1 MLFIYLFFFFADL
14 MVVKPSPAKV
24 DRRALNCHTRSQ
36 EPMGVCGV
44 RHAVQW
50 RGGEGRKD
58 ITESYRGDQVQFIM
72 KEPKPS
78 YPHPLPPGDE

>member
-1 MLFIYLFFFFADL
+1 
-14 MVVKPSPAKV
+14 
-24 DRRALNCHTRSQ
+24 
-36 EPMGVCGV
+36 MGVWGAACG
-44 RHAVQW
+44 AVEG
-50 RGGEGRKD
+50 GGEGRKD

>member
-1 MLFIYLFFFFADL
+1 
-14 MVVKPSPAKV
+14 
-24 DRRALNCHTRSQ
+24 
-36 EPMGVCGV
+36 MGVCGV

-50 RGGEGRKD
+50 RGGGGEGRKD
-58 ITESYRGDQVQFIM
+58 IKESYRGDQVQFIM